1 MKKAWLLSLLLPLCL
16 SGCQLQ
22 KSPLAEEY
30 SRPFVE
36 NIKVENY
43 YETGVNREY
52 LSDVPQRVIVI
63 GANEAETL
71 LDLGV
76 EEAILAADDGQN
88 SQQYGIKASNEKA
101 FQSLP
106 RIGRSTIQAE
116 HFLEMHPDMIIAEQ
130 QFFSKTRLG
139 STDYWNSKG
148 ILTMVPLNTTSPG
161 KLNQVETVEKE
172 MKFIRDLGI
181 IFHKEEEAEK
191 IVSATENRIH
201 DIAKTV
207 EYHKKPKVMILDRMS
222 ILASYGRK
230 KIAGDMAASIGG
242 VVPDTTAAVS
252 DEMMMKLDPDVVFL
266 VVYRDEEKELA
277 WLRNRP
283 AFRNL
288 SFVKNHRLYGIPL
301 KYVYGPQT
309 RTIDAIGYMAERM
322 YPGMFDFPKEYDFHP
337 CFPGHSSQ

>member
-1 MKKAWLLSLLLPLCL
+1 MKKAWLLLLLLPLCL
-16 SGCQLQ
+16 SGCQMQ
-22 KSPLAEEY
+22 KSPAEEY

-63 GANEAETL
+63 GANETETL

-88 SQQYGIKASNEKA
+88 SQRYGIKASNEKA
-101 FQSLP
+101 FQRLP
-106 RIGRSTIQAE
+106 RIDRSTIQAE

-207 EYHKKPKVMILDRMS
+207 AYHKKPKVMILDRMS
-222 ILASYGRK
+222 ILAS
-230 KIAGDMAASIGG
+230 SIGG

-283 AFRNL
+283 AFRHLN
-288 SFVKNHRLYGIPL
+288 FVKNNRLYGIPL
-301 KYVYGPQT
+301 KYVYGSQT
-309 RTIDAIGYMAERM
+309 RTIDAIGYMAECM
-322 YPGMFDFPKEYDFHP
+322 YPGMFDFPKEYDFHI
-337 CFPGHSSQ
+337 

>member
-22 KSPLAEEY
+22 KSPPAEEY

-63 GANEAETL
+63 GANETETL

-76 EEAILAADDGQN
+76 EDAILAADDGQN
-88 SQQYGIKASNEKA
+88 SQWYGIKASNEKA
-101 FQSLP
+101 FQRLP

-161 KLNQVETVEKE
+161 KLNQVETVE
-172 MKFIRDLGI
+172 
-181 IFHKEEEAEK
+181 
-191 IVSATENRIH
+191 
-201 DIAKTV
+201 
-207 EYHKKPKVMILDRMS
+207 
-222 ILASYGRK
+222 
-230 KIAGDMAASIGG
+230 
-242 VVPDTTAAVS
+242 
-252 DEMMMKLDPDVVFL
+252 
-266 VVYRDEEKELA
+266 
-277 WLRNRP
+277 
-283 AFRNL
+283 
-288 SFVKNHRLYGIPL
+288 
-301 KYVYGPQT
+301 
-309 RTIDAIGYMAERM
+309 
-322 YPGMFDFPKEYDFHP
+322 
-337 CFPGHSSQ
+337 

>member
-1 MKKAWLLSLLLPLCL
+1 MKRAWLLSLLLPLAL
-16 SGCQLQ
+16 SGCQMQ
-22 KSPLAEEY
+22 KSHSAGDY

-63 GANEAETL
+63 GANETETL

-88 SQQYGIKASNEKA
+88 SQRYGIKASNEKA
-101 FQSLP
+101 FQALP

-130 QFFSKTRLG
+130 EFFSKTRLG

-161 KLNQVETVEKE
+161 KLNQVETVDKE
-172 MKFIRDLGI
+172 MKFIRDLGK
-181 IFHKEEEAEK
+181 IFHREEQAEK
-191 IVSATENRIH
+191 IVSATEGRIRW
-201 DIAKTV
+201 ILEKT
-207 EYHKKPKVMILDRMS
+207 EHQPKPKVMILDRMS

-242 VVPDTTAAVS
+242 IVPDTTAAVS

-266 VVYRDEEKELA
+266 VVYRDEEKELD
-277 WLRNRP
+277 WLRNKP
-283 AFRNL
+283 AFRSLN
-288 SFVKNHRLYGIPL
+288 FVKNNRLYGIPL
-301 KYVYGPQT
+301 KYVYGPQV

-322 YPGMFDFPKEYDFHP
+322 YPGSFDFPKEYDFHN
-337 CFPGHSSQ
+337 GVTGD

>member
-1 MKKAWLLSLLLPLCL
+1 MLSLLLPLCL
-16 SGCQLQ
+16 SGCGMQAGEKAHAGQ
-22 KSPLAEEY
+22 SY
-30 SRPFVE
+30 VE

-63 GANEAETL
+63 GANETETL

-76 EEAILAADDGQN
+76 EKAILAADDGQN
-88 SQQYGIKASNEKA
+88 SPRYGIKESNEQA
-101 FQSLP
+101 FQRLP
-106 RIGRSTIQAE
+106 KVDRKTIQAE

-172 MKFIRDLGI
+172 MKFIRDLGT
-181 IFHKEEEAEK
+181 IFHQEEQAER
-191 IVSATENRIH
+191 IISATEGRIR
-201 DIAKTV
+201 DISEKVANET
-207 EYHKKPKVMILDRMS
+207 KPKVMILDRMS

-242 VVPDTTAAVS
+242 IVPDTTAAVS

-266 VVYRDEEKELA
+266 VAYRDEETELA
-277 WLRNRP
+277 WLRNKP

-288 SFVKNHRLYGIPL
+288 NFIKNNRLYGIPL

-322 YPGMFDFPKEYDFHP
+322 YPGLFDFPKEYDFHP
-337 CFPGHSSQ
+337 CFPGHSLQ